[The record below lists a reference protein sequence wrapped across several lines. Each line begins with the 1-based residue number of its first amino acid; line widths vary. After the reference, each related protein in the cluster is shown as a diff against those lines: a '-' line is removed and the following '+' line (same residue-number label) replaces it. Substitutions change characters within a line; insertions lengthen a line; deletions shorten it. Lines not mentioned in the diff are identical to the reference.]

1 MQIATSDS
9 VTAIKEIGGTI
20 DRVSDISSTIAAA
33 IAQQGATTEEISRSV
48 QRASAGTNR
57 VTNGIVEVDQ
67 AARKNGS
74 AAASVLACA
83 KSLADE
89 SNRLDTELGR
99 FLAMVRAA

>member
-1 MQIATSDS
+1 M
-9 VTAIKEIGGTI
+9 
-20 DRVSDISSTIAAA
+20 
-33 IAQQGATTEEISRSV
+33 